1 MGSRTTRTKS
11 GQPSAVSF
19 QPRPG
24 FSLLE
29 LVIIVAIIATLGA
42 IAAPRYASALDRY
55 HADATARRI
64 IADLELARATARN
77 TSASVTITFDPG
89 LNTYEMIGVDSLD
102 HPGSNATLVLS
113 DAPYRSELVA
123 TGLGGDDELVFDG
136 FGAPDVGGVIFIQC
150 GGESRMITVD
160 DETGVASV
168 Q

>member
-1 MGSRTTRTKS
+1 MGSRTTRINS
-11 GQPSAVSF
+11 CQLSAVSC
-19 QPRPG
+19 QPRTA
-24 FSLLE
+24 FTLLE
-29 LVIIVAIIATLGA
+29 LVLILVILATLGA
-42 IAAPRYASALDRY
+42 IAAPRYTTALDRY

-64 IADLELARATARN
+64 VADLELARATARN

-89 LNTYEMIGVDSLD
+89 LNTYVMIGVDSLD

-136 FGAPDVGGVIFIQC
+136 FGVPDAGGVILIQC
-150 GGESRMITVD
+150 GAESRTINVD

>member
-1 MGSRTTRTKS
+1 MGSRTTRT
-11 GQPSAVSF
+11 
-19 QPRPG
+19 RPG

-64 IADLELARATARN
+64 VADLELARATARN
-77 TSASVTITFDPG
+77 TSASVTITFDPA
-89 LNTYEMIGVDSLD
+89 LNTYEMTVDSLD

-113 DAPYRSELVA
+113 DAPYRSDLVA

-136 FGAPDVGGVIFIQC
+136 FGAPDAGGVILIQC
-150 GGESRMITVD
+150 GSESRMIAVD

>member
-1 MGSRTTRTKS
+1 MGSRITRTRS
-11 GQPSAVSF
+11 CQLSAVSCRLRAAF
-19 QPRPG
+19 T
-24 FSLLE
+24 LLE
-29 LVIIVAIIATLGA
+29 LVIILAILATLGA

-64 IADLELARATARN
+64 VADLELARATARN
-77 TSASVTITFDPG
+77 TSSSVTITFDPV
-89 LNTYEMIGVDSLD
+89 LNTYEMTGVDSPD

-123 TGLGGDDELVFDG
+123 TGLGGDDEIVFDG
-136 FGAPDVGGVIFIQC
+136 FGVPDVGGVVLIQC
-150 GGESRMITVD
+150 GGESRTITVD